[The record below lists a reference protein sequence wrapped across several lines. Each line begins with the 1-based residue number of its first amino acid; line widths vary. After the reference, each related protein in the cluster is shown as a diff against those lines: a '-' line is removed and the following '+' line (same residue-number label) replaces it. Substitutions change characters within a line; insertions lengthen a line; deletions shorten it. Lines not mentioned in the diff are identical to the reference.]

1 MGLFSIRHKNLRRY
15 KQILHVLVKYGFTF
29 LVEKLK
35 IEGMAYKIPVYS
47 DETIKDMSVGE
58 RMKSALTELG
68 PTFIKLGQVLST
80 RSDIFESSITSELS
94 RLQDEVAPFDFES
107 AKTIFINEMGM
118 DIEEAFKWVEE
129 TPIAAASI
137 GQVHRAAMHDGTQV
151 IVKVQRPGVQ
161 ETIKADMEI
170 LYTIAKILVDRGT
183 DADTVDIVGLVDEF
197 SASLSRE
204 LDYNFEARNCEKF
217 NEIHHGDDSVHIPRI
232 YWRYT
237 SKKVLTMEMVEGI
250 KVNDIAAIVEKG
262 WDPNKIA
269 SVETLAIMKQI
280 FYYGFFH
287 ADPHPG
293 NIFVVDDG
301 KIAFVDFGQVGIVG
315 SDVKRLLN
323 CLLTA
328 GKDKDVDQIVESLF
342 QLEAIGPETDTRK
355 IKEELSFYIHY
366 YYSLPIDRINIKE
379 LLQEFMLF
387 ARKNSIRLPSQ
398 FGLLAKTIISVEGTG
413 KLLSPKFS
421 LSIAIEDFIKKS
433 YFEKKR
439 YENIARE
446 YKYYADEIARDL
458 KAIPGQIRWMADH
471 IRKNNIKLSIDE
483 VRLFSL
489 EREMDKMAN
498 RLSISLIISA
508 IIVGSSIVTTA
519 GGAGPSF
526 KGYPVIGVIGYS
538 VATVMGFFLVFS
550 MIFSKSDSNK

>member
-1 MGLFSIRHKNLRRY
+1 MGLFSIRHKNLKRY
-15 KQILHVLVKYGFTF
+15 KQIVHVLVKYGFTF

-35 IEGMAYKIPVYS
+35 IEGMAYKMPMHG
-47 DETIKDMSVGE
+47 DESLKDMSVGE
-58 RMKSALTELG
+58 RMKNALTELG

-80 RSDIFESSITSELS
+80 RSDIFDSSITSELS
-94 RLQDEVAPFDFES
+94 KLQDEVAPFDFES
-107 AKTIFINEMGM
+107 AKTIFLKEMGTG
-118 DIEEAFKWVEE
+118 IEEAFARFEE
-129 TPIAAASI
+129 IPIAAASI
-137 GQVHRAAMHDGTQV
+137 GQVYRAVMHDGSNV

-161 ETIKADMEI
+161 ETVRADMEI
-170 LYTIAKILVDRGT
+170 LYSIAKMIVDRGV
-183 DADTVDIVGLVDEF
+183 DTRAVDIVGLVDEF
-197 SASLSRE
+197 SASISRE

-217 NEIHHGDDSVHIPRI
+217 GEIHHGDDSVYIPSI
-232 YWRYT
+232 YWEYT
-237 SKKVLTMEMVEGI
+237 SKKVLTMERIDGI
-250 KVNDIAAIVEKG
+250 KVNNVDAIREKG
-262 WDPNKIA
+262 WDAPKIA
-269 SVETLAIMKQI
+269 SAETLAIMKQI

-293 NIFVVDDG
+293 NIFVIDDG
-301 KIAFVDFGQVGIVG
+301 KIAFVDFGQVGIIG
-315 SDVKRLLN
+315 SDIKRLLN

-328 GKDKDVDQIVESLF
+328 GKDKDVERIVESLF
-342 QLEAIGPETDTRK
+342 QLEAIGTGADTRK
-355 IKEELSFYIHY
+355 IKEELVFYIHY
-366 YYSLPIDRINIKE
+366 YYSLPVERINIKE

-387 ARKNSIRLPSQ
+387 ARKNGIRLPSQ
-398 FGLLAKTIISVEGTG
+398 FGLLAKAIISVEGTG

-421 LSIAIEDFIKKS
+421 LSIAIEGFIKKS
-433 YFEKKR
+433 HFEKKR

-446 YKYYADEIARDL
+446 YRYYADEIARDL
-458 KAIPGQIRWMADH
+458 KAIPGQIRWVADH

-489 EREMDKMAN
+489 EREIDKMAN

-519 GGAGPSF
+519 GGTGPSF

-550 MIFSKSDSNK
+550 MIFSKNDSEK